1 MDSAIKKL
9 LSMLKPEKKSTGS
22 DYTATVTRVE
32 GNTAYVQMTGADI
45 NDTPVALTIN
55 ASVGD
60 KVRVRVNN
68 GKAWIMGND
77 DAPPTDNTYARNVNT
92 YLSQQIG
99 YTNGNLSALGKIVQT
114 VQKIAGNT
122 NQYFWHTETG
132 TDTGAH
138 ITEIPQEDFV
148 ADPANG
154 GGNLLARSN
163 GIAVRQG
170 LIELATFSQSG
181 MDINTYDSNGNLIPI
196 AHIGYGQAY
205 DAQGSLINAPFHSFG
220 RNPSSAV
227 GVNSFAAGDNTTA
240 SAYASFAEGYGSQA
254 SGVQSH
260 AEGTLTEA
268 TSTACHAEG
277 FGSVASGFASHAQN
291 RSTIARGDNQTVI
304 GKYNIE
310 SVYYAFLLGNGSGE
324 AAANRS
330 NAVMIDWNGNTT
342 IAGTLTQSSDKRLKE
357 HKSYLDDD
365 AVEFIRKLKPAH
377 YTKDGEEHVGFY
389 AQDVQE
395 TDPWNCMTGEMN
407 GYMTLGYTEIIAP
420 LVRYCQSLEE
430 RIKQLENK

>member
-1 MDSAIKKL
+1 
-9 LSMLKPEKKSTGS
+9 MLKPEKKSTGS

-92 YLSQQIG
+92 YLSKQIG
-99 YTNGNLSALGKIVQT
+99 YTNGNVSALGKIVQT

-148 ADPANG
+148 ADPENG

-163 GIAVRQG
+163 GVAVRDG
-170 LIELATFSQSG
+170 LNELATFGADG
-181 MDINTYDSNGNLIPI
+181 MRVLSPDGTTEM
-196 AHIGYGQAY
+196 AHVGYGSVNIAGQTVNGVFY
-205 DAQGSLINAPFHSFG
+205 TLG
-220 RNPSSAV
+220 RR
-227 GVNSFAAGDNTTA
+227 TTGA
-240 SAYASFAEGYGSQA
+240 DIGQLSFAEGNNVVASREYCHAEGLNTISSNQA
-254 SGVQSH
+254 SH
-260 AEGTLTEA
+260 AEGAGTISSGLA
-268 TSTACHAEG
+268 SHAEG
-277 FGSVASGFASHAQN
+277 STCEAKHTGAHAQN
-291 RSTIARGDNQTVI
+291 VGTLASSYAQTALGSFNVEDTSQAYLVI
-304 GKYNIE
+304 VGKGASSN
-310 SVYYAFLLGNGSGE
+310 
-324 AAANRS
+324 NRS
-330 NAVMIDWNGNTT
+330 NAMTLDWNGNTT

-389 AQDVQE
+389 AQEVQE
-395 TDPWNCMTGEMN
+395 VDPWNCMTGEMN